1 MIRHV
6 GIVTVVILGSV
17 AGCSSGSSPAGSD
30 GQGAGG
36 FANASGGF
44 ANANGGATNESGG
57 VAGSF
62 GGSGASNGG
71 GQNAGGGMAIAPGL
85 CGSASDHWTGI
96 CQDGSPSGGVSV
108 AGLAA
113 AGNGT
118 IVFGGD
124 TNGGLGGGTK
134 PTVGPQGAVGYVASY
149 GASGRLAWA
158 TTVAP
163 ASGFDPM
170 STSAVPADSHV
181 YDVAVD
187 SKGHAVFVGA
197 TNGAFPG
204 ENLTGNFYDALVGE
218 LDAMG
223 NVLWLHSFGNANA
236 TLGSASASE
245 ALQAGL
251 VNVAY
256 AVAVG
261 ADDSVVL
268 AGNYSLEASGTLP
281 RFVAKYDSSG
291 NQLWLKTQTDVG
303 SSPGRTL
310 DVALDQS
317 GNAYVLGYTGVDTQR
332 EVAKFDAN
340 GNAIW
345 KATHESRLGAT
356 MPVEQRIA
364 VTADG
369 SGIFFAGSEYG
380 STGLLDGYWASVKSD
395 GSAVTANPIALG
407 KGESSTSGAELV
419 TDGTAIYLSG
429 SYDMPS
435 ATTATPFLT
444 AIDVSSGNTTWTQVF
459 DQKDAVDLGGYTDS
473 VPLSQVSLDVS
484 GLAVTRG
491 GALFFAGQTAGA
503 TAMGCHCAGSPA
515 SGQGP
520 DWFVGAASTT
530 NGSLF

>member
-17 AGCSSGSSPAGSD
+17 AGCSASSSPAGSD
-30 GQGAGG
+30 GQSAGG
-36 FANASGGF
+36 TANESGGT
-44 ANANGGATNESGG
+44 TNESGG
-57 VAGSF
+57 TAGSS
-62 GGSGASNGG
+62 GGTGASSSGG
-71 GQNAGGGMAIAPGL
+71 ANAGGSTTIAAGL
-85 CGSASDHWTGI
+85 CGSASDHWAGI

-108 AGLAA
+108 AGVAVA
-113 AGNGT
+113 IDGT
-118 IVFGGD
+118 VVFGGD
-124 TNGGLGGGTK
+124 TNGALGGGAK

-149 GASGRLAWA
+149 GASGKFAWA
-158 TTVAP
+158 TTLAP
-163 ASGFDPM
+163 ASGFDP
-170 STSAVPADSHV
+170 TATNAVDADSHV

-204 ENLTGNFYDALVGE
+204 ENLTGNFYDAFVGE
-218 LDAMG
+218 VDGMG

-256 AVAVG
+256 GVAVG
-261 ADDSVVL
+261 TDDSVVL
-268 AGNYSLEASGTLP
+268 VGNYSLESSGTLP
-281 RFVAKYDSSG
+281 RFVAKYDSNG

-310 DVALDQS
+310 DVALDRS

-340 GNAIW
+340 GNATW
-345 KATHESRLGAT
+345 KATHESPLGRT
-356 MPVEQRIA
+356 MPDEQRIA
-364 VTADG
+364 VTPDG

-380 STGLLDGYWASVKSD
+380 SSGSLSGYWASVKSD

-407 KGESSTSGAELV
+407 KGESSTSGAEVV

-429 SYDMPS
+429 SYGVPS
-435 ATTATPFLT
+435 TTTETPFLT
-444 AIDVSSGNTTWTQVF
+444 AIDVASGNTTWTQVF
-459 DQKDAVDLGGYTDS
+459 DQKDAVDLGSYTDS
-473 VPLSQVSLDVS
+473 VPLSQVSLEVS
-484 GLAVTRG
+484 GLAIAPG
-491 GALFFAGQTAGA
+491 GALFFAGA
-503 TAMGCHCAGSPA
+503 TAAPTALGCHCAGSPA
-515 SGQGP
+515 SGLGP

>member
-17 AGCSSGSSPAGSD
+17 AGCSSKSSPAGSD
-30 GQGAGG
+30 GQSTGG
-36 FANASGGF
+36 TA
-44 ANANGGATNESGG
+44 NESGG
-57 VAGSF
+57 TTNQNGGTAGSF
-62 GGSGASNGG
+62 GGTGASSSGG
-71 GQNAGGGMAIAPGL
+71 ANTGGSTTTIAAGL
-85 CGSASDHWTGI
+85 CGSASDHWAGV

-108 AGLAA
+108 AGVAVA
-113 AGNGT
+113 TNGT
-118 IVFGGD
+118 VVFGGD
-124 TNGGLGGGTK
+124 TNGALGGGAK

-149 GASGRLAWA
+149 GASGKLAWA
-158 TTVAP
+158 TTLAP
-163 ASGFDPM
+163 ASGFDP
-170 STSAVPADSHV
+170 TAANAVDADSHV

-204 ENLTGNFYDALVGE
+204 ENLTGNFYDAFVGE
-218 LDAMG
+218 ADATG

-261 ADDSVVL
+261 MDDSVVL

-281 RFVAKYDSSG
+281 RFVAKYDASG

-332 EVAKFDAN
+332 EVAKFDAS
-340 GNAIW
+340 GNALW
-345 KATHESRLGAT
+345 KATHESPLGRT

-364 VTADG
+364 VTPDG

-380 STGLLDGYWASVKSD
+380 STGSLNGYWASVKSD

-419 TDGTAIYLSG
+419 TDGMAIYLSG
-429 SYDMPS
+429 SYGVPS
-435 ATTATPFLT
+435 ATTELPFLT
-444 AIDVSSGNTTWTQVF
+444 AIDAKSGNTTWTQVF
-459 DQKDAVDLGGYTDS
+459 DQKAAVDFGSYTDS

-484 GLAVTRG
+484 GLAIAPG
-491 GALFFAGQTAGA
+491 GALFFAGATAA
-503 TAMGCHCAGSPA
+503 PTAMGCHCAGSPA
-515 SGQGP
+515 SGLGP